1 MRKMTGLS
9 AQTFSLKDRGLLQ
22 AGAFADVVVFD
33 ANTIIDT
40 ATFETP
46 KSTAAGIDT
55 VLVNG
60 AIAWQQG
67 AGTGQRS
74 GRVLSNPGVT

>member
-1 MRKMTGLS
+1 MTGLS
-9 AQTFSLKDRGLLQ
+9 AQTFNLKDRGLLQ
-22 AGAFADVVVFD
+22 VGAFADVVVFD

-40 ATFETP
+40 ATFERP

-67 AGTGQRS
+67 AGSGQRS
-74 GRVLSNPGVT
+74 GRLLSNSGVT